1 MKANISSRLE
11 TSTPLLKDLISGVK
25 KGETKVPKFQRKF
38 IWKDEQ
44 AIKLLDSI
52 ASNYPIGSLLLW
64 KTKDKLAAERN
75 IGDFRLPETDDLT
88 PTDYVL
94 DGQQRL
100 TVIYSCLGAAEGEGG
115 FETVYDLLNETFAPR
130 PEAYQAHMFPLR
142 IIYNTTKLLNFR
154 SGLVSHPKADEMQ
167 KRLDQ
172 LIEVLTNYRI
182 PVVLLK
188 DLTVEEVCPIFE
200 RINSS
205 GTRLSTY
212 DLMVAATWS
221 ETFDLN
227 DEASKISSA
236 LKPKGFEDIDG
247 NTVLKCLSAV
257 HHIGIKKD
265 QVLNLRK
272 LSRTDMDTLVDK
284 VKEALLKTVDLI
296 TTEFKIY
303 SWDFLPYEA
312 IAIVLTYV
320 FAKRGTLNQED
331 IKRVR
336 KWFWLSA
343 FSERY
348 RGAADSVISKD
359 LETIDSYVINGQEPV
374 ETFGL
379 PPTVELLSKLTFRAN
394 NSRSRAYAL
403 LLALHNP
410 RNITN
415 GVRIDTAEALSIF
428 NKKEFHHIFPQ
439 AFLKRTNASG
449 DQNSL
454 VNICMLSASENKIVS
469 DNDPNAYL
477 VEITQKHGST
487 AGEIFSSNLLEDPL
501 VFAYQTATYDQ
512 FLASRS
518 QIIHNKILKVC
529 NGETI

>member
-1 MKANISSRLE
+1 MKVNILSRLV
-11 TSTPLLKDLISGVK
+11 TDTPLLKDLISGIK

-38 IWKDEQ
+38 IWNEEQ
-44 AIKLLDSI
+44 ALKLLDSI
-52 ASNYPIGSLLLW
+52 ASNYPVGSLLLW
-64 KTKDKLAAERN
+64 RYKQKLAAERN
-75 IGDFRLPETDDLT
+75 IGDFRLPKTDDQS

-100 TVIYSCLGAAEGEGG
+100 TVIYSCLGADEGEGG
-115 FETVYDLLNETFAPR
+115 FETCYDLEKESFIVKPET
-130 PEAYQAHMFPLR
+130 YQSHIFPLR
-142 IIYNTTKLLNFR
+142 KLYNTTKLLNFR
-154 SGLVSHPKADEMQ
+154 AGLVSHPNAEEMQ
-167 KRLDQ
+167 SRLDQ

-205 GTRLSTY
+205 GTRLSIY

-227 DEASKISSA
+227 DEADKIKDA

-257 HHIGIKKD
+257 HYKGIKKE
-265 QVLNLRK
+265 QVLNLRV
-272 LSRTDMDTLVDK
+272 LSRHDMDDLVDR
-284 VKEALLKTVDLI
+284 VKEALLKTVDLLS
-296 TTEFKIY
+296 TEFKIY

-331 IKRVR
+331 INRVR
-336 KWFWLSA
+336 KWFWSSA

-359 LETIDSYVINGQEPV
+359 LETIDSYIINGQEPA
-374 ETFGL
+374 ETFGQ
-379 PPTVELLSKLTFRAN
+379 PPTVDLLPKLTFRAN
-394 NSRSRAYAL
+394 NSRSRAFAL

-415 GVRIDTAEALSIF
+415 GTRIDTAEALSIF

-439 AFLKRTNASG
+439 AFLKRAKANG
-449 DQNSL
+449 EYNSL
-454 VNICMLSASENKIVS
+454 VNICMLSASENKIIS
-469 DNDPNAYL
+469 DSDPKVYL
-477 VEITQKHGST
+477 SEKAQDHGSE
-487 AGEIFSSNLLEDPL
+487 ANRVFSSNLLIDPD
-501 VFAYQTATYDQ
+501 VFRYQESDYEQ
-512 FLASRS
+512 FLSSRS
-518 QIIHNKILKVC
+518 QLIHEKILKVC

>member
-1 MKANISSRLE
+1 MKANILSRLE
-11 TSTPLLKDLISGVK
+11 TSTPLIRDLISGIK
-25 KGETKVPKFQRKF
+25 KGETKVPKFQRRF
-38 IWKDEQ
+38 IWKEEQ
-44 AIKLLDSI
+44 ALKLLDSV

-75 IGDFRLPETDDLT
+75 IGDFRLPDTDDLT

-100 TVIYSCLGAAEGEGG
+100 TVIYSCLGAGENEGG
-115 FETVYDLLNETFAPR
+115 FETAYDLRNEAFISKPTT
-130 PEAYQAHMFPLR
+130 YQSHIFPLR

-154 SGLVSHPKADEMQ
+154 AGLVSLQQADEMQ
-167 KRLDQ
+167 RRLDQ
-172 LIEVLTNYRI
+172 LIEVVTNYRI

-188 DLTVEEVCPIFE
+188 DLSVEEVCPIFE

-227 DEASKISSA
+227 DEANKISTA

-257 HHIGIKKD
+257 HNTGVKKE
-265 QVLNLRK
+265 QVLSLRK
-272 LSRTDMDTLVDK
+272 MSRSQMDALVDR
-284 VKEALLKTVDLI
+284 VKEALLKTVDLL

-312 IAIVLTYV
+312 IAIILTYI
-320 FAKRGTLNQED
+320 FAKRGTLNHED

-336 KWFWLSA
+336 KWFWSSA

-348 RGAADSVISKD
+348 RGAADSVISRD
-359 LETIDSYVINGQEPV
+359 LETIDSYVINGQEPID
-374 ETFGL
+374 TFGS
-379 PPTVELLSKLTFRAN
+379 PPTVELLQKLTFRAN

-403 LLALHNP
+403 VLALHNP

-415 GVRIDTAEALSIF
+415 GTRIDTAEALSIF

-439 AFLKRTNASG
+439 AFLKRVGSSG
-449 DQNSL
+449 ETNSL
-454 VNICMLSASENKIVS
+454 VNICMLSSSENKIIS
-469 DNDPNAYL
+469 DNDPNVYL
-477 VEITQKHGST
+477 VEIIKKHGSNSSD
-487 AGEIFSSNLLEDPL
+487 IFSSNLLEDPKL
-501 VFAYQTATYDQ
+501 FCYETSSYEK

-518 QIIHNKILKVC
+518 QIIHSKILKVC
-529 NGETI
+529 SGETI